1 MFPGSVQSLK
11 ALEASRR
18 QPAYI
23 SNAILR
29 ACAVSASVAPGP
41 LESLSI
47 TPRPRGVEKLQGH
60 PRFYRITVGK
70 SHRLIYHILRE
81 KLIIVLLIRD
91 RKDAYKAIDDLDGK
105 LEVALL
111 HIEDVVTTKL
121 RKVGK

>member
-1 MFPGSVQSLK
+1 LRTLEVVFAPAAGREIRKLPRNVQ
-11 ALEASRR
+11 EQVIRT
-18 QPAYI
+18 
-23 SNAILR
+23 
-29 ACAVSASVAPGP
+29 